1 MVDDERSLAARLDFL
16 HERVRDDM
24 AVFRHGVGGH
34 DDRLVALHTTRAEGP
49 PSGWRQRHPPLTSVD
64 GMVAEALT
72 HHADPH
78 SVYDFWC
85 LYRRVLSLDSNIF
98 LAQGV
103 ISFELSNTGDANGS
117 REPDREPM
125 TAGSTPCPAPRPQS
139 SQLDGMPGD
148 VQRSMATTPQDR
160 LVSGRFVGSN
170 PITGSSPAQTRDRGR

>member
-78 SVYDFWC
+78 SVDDFWC
-85 LYRRVLSLDSNIF
+85 LYRRALSLDSNIF

-117 REPDREPM
+117 QEPDREPM
-125 TAGSTPCPAPRPQS
+125 TAGSTQCPALPATVFPVRWHARRCTAFHADPSGSPCKRQVRRFESDHRLQTS
-139 SQLDGMPGD
+139 SDP
-148 VQRSMATTPQDR
+148 
-160 LVSGRFVGSN
+160 
-170 PITGSSPAQTRDRGR
+170 